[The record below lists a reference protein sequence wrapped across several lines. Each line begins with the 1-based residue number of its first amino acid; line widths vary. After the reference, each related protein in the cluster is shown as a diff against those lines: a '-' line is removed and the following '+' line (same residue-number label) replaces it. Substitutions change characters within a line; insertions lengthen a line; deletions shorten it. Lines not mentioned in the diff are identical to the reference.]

1 MVMRVY
7 DIAHIFIFCIAEVA
21 IDRNDY
27 KQKKNKILLTR

>member
-1 MVMRVY
+1 MRVY